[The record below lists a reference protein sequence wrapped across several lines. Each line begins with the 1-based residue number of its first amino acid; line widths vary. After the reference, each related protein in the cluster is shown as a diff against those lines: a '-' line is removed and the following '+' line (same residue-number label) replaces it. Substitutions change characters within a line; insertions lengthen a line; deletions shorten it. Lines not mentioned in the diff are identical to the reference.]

1 MVYAALLVSII
12 VFVFLSYKRVSPLLL
27 APLVTLLLA
36 ALMGMNLTETLTKG
50 YMGLAA
56 DYVKM
61 FFMIFLTG
69 AVFAAIMHKTGA
81 AASIAEGMVKLLGK
95 KNVVLGV
102 VLSTAVLT
110 YGGVSLFIIFFIMY
124 PMALV
129 MHKEANITKKLIPG
143 EIALGAFTFTMTT
156 PGSPQVQNL
165 VPMQFLGT
173 PATAAFVPGWIAGAA
188 MLGLGLLY
196 LEYRKRS
203 FQKKGVGF
211 EAFDEIVAGDNKALP
226 HFGLAIAP
234 PIAIIILLNV
244 VKLNII
250 WSMVAGILLAI
261 GIMYKRVPSLKDWVK
276 ILNEGAAS
284 SAPVLLN
291 TAAIVGY
298 AGAVRLL
305 PQFPEIIAGIKGMS
319 MNPYYF
325 PAISTGLVSGIA
337 ASSSGGLSVAY
348 GAFTETFKSLGIPL
362 EAVHRISSMA
372 AGTID
377 SLPHC
382 PAVINLL
389 VVTKLTHSDSY
400 VDIAV
405 TTIVI
410 PLISVFLILVPLTMV
425 MF

>member
-1 MVYAALLVSII
+1 MVFVALLVSIA
-12 VFVFLSYKRVSPLLL
+12 VFVFLSYKRISPLII
-27 APLVTLLLA
+27 APIVTLLLA
-36 ALMGMNLTETLTKG
+36 GIMGMNLTDTLLKG

-61 FFMIFLTG
+61 FFFIFLTG

-81 AASIAEGMVKLLGK
+81 AASIAEGMVKVLGK

-173 PATAAFVPGWIAGAA
+173 PATAAFIPGWIAGLV
-188 MLGLGLLY
+188 MLVLGWMY
-196 LEYRKRS
+196 LESRKRAS
-203 FQKKGVGF
+203 QKKGIGF
-211 EAFDEIVAGDNKALP
+211 EANDEIVAGDGKNLP
-226 HFGLAIAP
+226 HFVISMLP
-234 PIAIIILLNV
+234 PVLIIVLLNV
-244 VKLNII
+244 FKINII
-250 WSMVAGILLAI
+250 WSMAAGILAAI
-261 GIMYKRVPSLKDWVK
+261 VLMWKRVPTIDAWTKL
-276 ILNEGAAS
+276 LNEGALSA
-284 SAPVLLN
+284 APVLLN

-298 AGAVRLL
+298 AGAVKLL
-305 PQFPEIIAGIKGMS
+305 PQFPEIIAMIKGIS
-319 MNPYYF
+319 VSPYYF

-348 GAFTETFKSLGIPL
+348 GAFTETFKNLGIPL

-372 AGTID
+372 SGTID

-389 VVTKLTHSDSY
+389 VVTKLTHNDAY
-400 VDIAV
+400 LDIAV
-405 TTIVI
+405 TTIII
-410 PLISVFLILVPLTMV
+410 PLIAVFAVLVPLCMV

>member
-1 MVYAALLVSII
+1 MVFVALLLSIV
-12 VFVFLSYKRVSPLLL
+12 VFVFLSYKRVSPLII
-27 APLVTLLLA
+27 APVVTLLLA
-36 ALMGMNLTETLTKG
+36 GLMGMNLTDTLLKG

-61 FFMIFLTG
+61 FFFIFLTG
-69 AVFAAIMHKTGA
+69 AVFAAVMHKTGA

-165 VPMQFLGT
+165 IPMQFLGT
-173 PATAAFVPGWIAGAA
+173 PATAAFVPGWIAGLA
-188 MLGLGLLY
+188 MLLMGWAY

-203 FQKKGVGF
+203 TQKKGIGF
-211 EAFDEIVAGDNKALP
+211 EAFDEIVASDAKDLP
-226 HFGLAIAP
+226 NFI
-234 PIAIIILLNV
+234 IAIIPPILIILLLNV
-244 VKLNII
+244 FKLNII
-250 WSMVAGILLAI
+250 WAMTTGIFAAMAL
-261 GIMYKRVPSLKDWVK
+261 MWKRVPSLAEWTKL
-276 ILNEGAAS
+276 LNDGALS

-305 PQFPEIIAGIKGMS
+305 PQFPEIISMIQGIS
-319 MNPYYF
+319 VNPYYF
-325 PAISTGLVSGIA
+325 PALSTGLVSGIA

-348 GAFTETFKSLGIPL
+348 GAFTETFKAMGIPL
-362 EAVHRISSMA
+362 EAIHRISSMA

-389 VVTKLTHSDSY
+389 VVTKLTHNDSY
-400 VDIAV
+400 LDIAM
-405 TTIVI
+405 TTIVF
-410 PLISVFLILVPLTMV
+410 PLIAVFVILVPLCMV

>member
-1 MVYAALLVSII
+1 MVFVALLISIA
-12 VFVFLSYKRVSPLLL
+12 VFVFLSYKRISPLII
-27 APLVTLLLA
+27 APIVTLLLA
-36 ALMGMNLTETLTKG
+36 GIMGMNLTDTLLKG

-61 FFMIFLTG
+61 FFFIFLTG
-69 AVFAAIMHKTGA
+69 AIFAAIMHKTGA
-81 AASIAEGMVKLLGK
+81 AASIAEGMVKVLGK

-173 PATAAFVPGWIAGAA
+173 PATAAFIPGWIAGLA
-188 MLGLGLLY
+188 MLILGWLY
-196 LEYRKRS
+196 LEYRKRAS
-203 FQKKGVGF
+203 QKKGIGF
-211 EAFDEIVAGDNKALP
+211 EAHDEIVASDGQNLP
-226 HFGLAIAP
+226 GFIISILP
-234 PIAIIILLNV
+234 PVLIIVLLNV
-244 VKLNII
+244 FKINII
-250 WSMVAGILLAI
+250 WSMAAGILVAI
-261 GIMYKRVPSLKDWVK
+261 VLMWKRVPTIDAWTKL
-276 ILNEGAAS
+276 LNDGALSA
-284 SAPVLLN
+284 APVLLN

-305 PQFPEIIAGIKGMS
+305 PQFPEIITMIKGIS
-319 MNPYYF
+319 VSPYYF

-348 GAFTETFKSLGIPL
+348 GAFTETFKALGIPL

-389 VVTKLTHSDSY
+389 VVTKLTHNDAY
-400 VDIAV
+400 LDIAV
-405 TTIVI
+405 TTILI
-410 PLISVFLILVPLTMV
+410 PLIAVFLILVPLCMV

>member
-1 MVYAALLVSII
+1 MVFVALLISIA
-12 VFVFLSYKRVSPLLL
+12 VFVFLSYKRISPLII
-27 APLVTLLLA
+27 APIVTLILA
-36 ALMGMNLTETLTKG
+36 GIMGMNLTDTLLKG

-61 FFMIFLTG
+61 FFFIFLTG

-81 AASIAEGMVKLLGK
+81 AASIAEGMVKVLGK

-173 PATAAFVPGWIAGAA
+173 PATAAFIPGWIAGLA
-188 MLGLGLLY
+188 MLILGWLY
-196 LEYRKRS
+196 LEYRKRAS
-203 FQKKGVGF
+203 QKKGIGF
-211 EAFDEIVAGDNKALP
+211 EANDEIVAGDGKNLP
-226 HFGLAIAP
+226 NFIISILP
-234 PIAIIILLNV
+234 PVLIIVLLNV
-244 VKLNII
+244 FKINII
-250 WSMVAGILLAI
+250 WSMAAGILAAI
-261 GIMYKRVPSLKDWVK
+261 VLMWKRVPTIDAWTKL
-276 ILNEGAAS
+276 LNDGALSA
-284 SAPVLLN
+284 APVLLN

-305 PQFPEIIAGIKGMS
+305 PQFPEIIAMIKGIS
-319 MNPYYF
+319 VSPYYF

-348 GAFTETFKSLGIPL
+348 GAFTETFKGLGIPL

-389 VVTKLTHSDSY
+389 VVTKLTHNDAY
-400 VDIAV
+400 LDIAV
-405 TTIVI
+405 TTIII
-410 PLISVFLILVPLTMV
+410 PLIAVFLILVPLCMV

>member
-1 MVYAALLVSII
+1 MVFVALLISIA
-12 VFVFLSYKRVSPLLL
+12 VFVFLSYKRISPLII
-27 APLVTLLLA
+27 APIVTLLLA
-36 ALMGMNLTETLTKG
+36 GIMGMNLTDTLLKG

-61 FFMIFLTG
+61 FFFIFLTG

-81 AASIAEGMVKLLGK
+81 AASIAEGMVKVLGK

-173 PATAAFVPGWIAGAA
+173 PATAAFIPGWIAGLA
-188 MLGLGLLY
+188 MLILGWLY
-196 LEYRKRS
+196 LEYRKRAS
-203 FQKKGVGF
+203 QKKGIGF
-211 EAFDEIVAGDNKALP
+211 EANDEIVAGDGKNLP
-226 HFGLAIAP
+226 NFIISILP
-234 PIAIIILLNV
+234 PVLIIVLLNV
-244 VKLNII
+244 FKINII
-250 WSMVAGILLAI
+250 WSMAAGILAAI
-261 GIMYKRVPSLKDWVK
+261 VLMWKRVPTIDAWTKL
-276 ILNEGAAS
+276 LNDGALSA
-284 SAPVLLN
+284 APVLLN

-305 PQFPEIIAGIKGMS
+305 PQFPEIIAMIKGIS
-319 MNPYYF
+319 VSPYYF

-348 GAFTETFKSLGIPL
+348 GAFTETFKGLGIPL

-389 VVTKLTHSDSY
+389 VVTKLTHNDAY
-400 VDIAV
+400 LDIAV
-405 TTIVI
+405 TTIII
-410 PLISVFLILVPLTMV
+410 PLIAVFLILVPLCMV

>member
-1 MVYAALLVSII
+1 
-12 VFVFLSYKRVSPLLL
+12 
-27 APLVTLLLA
+27 
-36 ALMGMNLTETLTKG
+36 
-50 YMGLAA
+50 
-56 DYVKM
+56 M
-61 FFMIFLTG
+61 FFFIFLTG

-81 AASIAEGMVKLLGK
+81 AASIAEGMVKVLGK

-173 PATAAFVPGWIAGAA
+173 PATAAFIPGWIAGLA
-188 MLGLGLLY
+188 MLILGWLY
-196 LEYRKRS
+196 LEYRKRAS
-203 FQKKGVGF
+203 QKKGIGF
-211 EAFDEIVAGDNKALP
+211 EANDEIVAGDGKNLP
-226 HFGLAIAP
+226 NFIISILP
-234 PIAIIILLNV
+234 PVLIIVLLNV
-244 VKLNII
+244 FKINII
-250 WSMVAGILLAI
+250 WSMAAGILAAI
-261 GIMYKRVPSLKDWVK
+261 VLMWKRVPTIDAWTKL
-276 ILNEGAAS
+276 LNDGALSA
-284 SAPVLLN
+284 APVLLN

-305 PQFPEIIAGIKGMS
+305 PQFPEIIAMIKGIS
-319 MNPYYF
+319 VSPYYF

-348 GAFTETFKSLGIPL
+348 GAFTETFKGLGIPL

-389 VVTKLTHSDSY
+389 VVTKLTHNDAY
-400 VDIAV
+400 LDIAV
-405 TTIVI
+405 TTIII
-410 PLISVFLILVPLTMV
+410 PLIAVFLILVPLCMV